1 VFGNQLLG
9 FSRRVNIDAGFGI
22 SLFNL
27 LTSYTVLT
35 LFFDQ
40 PPLLDVPPPAKG

>member
-1 VFGNQLLG
+1 MLGNQLLG
-9 FSRRVNIDAGFGI
+9 SSCRINIDAGFGI

-27 LTSYTVLT
+27 LASYTVLT

-40 PPLLDVPPPAKG
+40 PPLLEVPPPAKG